1 MTSPWDTATASM
13 CGVIVVHSSDSEDSY
28 DDDQSLNSDEES
40 YKEYQSEWRRVQGFR
55 VVPQYLHYGRA
66 RPDGPWLGDQHKGP
80 FYEIFDDPP
89 PITQYWMQVFMMMK
103 GFRMNGVF
111 PYINLD
117 KRMRKTND
125 DGTPM
130 IYVNIRCTDVTVAD
144 QIRFTPHLRKG
155 KNSGF
160 HGHITLAHVYL
171 NGLNTDQRGEL
182 QGLLWE
188 IIGGPYCDD
197 LLEALS
203 QVNFKFDWMKWISD
217 GLIEISDDDLYD
229 LLAKI
234 ITRTAQRLCDH
245 KDVMGTDNLFA
256 IKSRFHVGRHPRHYR
271 LEADTYLNRRREA
284 IMEWF

>member
-1 MTSPWDTATASM
+1 MTSPWDTAT
-13 CGVIVVHSSDSEDSY
+13 SY

-66 RPDGPWLGDQHKGP
+66 TPDGPWPGDQRKGP

-117 KRMRKTND
+117 KRMRRTND

-130 IYVNIRCTDVTVAD
+130 IYVNIRCTDVTVAEDLFD

-171 NGLNTDQRGEL
+171 NGLNTDQREEL

-188 IIGGPYCDD
+188 IIGGPYCKD

-271 LEADTYLNRRREA
+271 LEADTYLNTG
-284 IMEWF
+284 EWF